1 MTGTDERTAAFWLS
15 FRQGLLLVVDSIER
29 FLGISPTT
37 AEVRQMYKAQ
47 KRGGDGT

>member
-1 MTGTDERTAAFWLS
+1 MSTDERTASFWLS